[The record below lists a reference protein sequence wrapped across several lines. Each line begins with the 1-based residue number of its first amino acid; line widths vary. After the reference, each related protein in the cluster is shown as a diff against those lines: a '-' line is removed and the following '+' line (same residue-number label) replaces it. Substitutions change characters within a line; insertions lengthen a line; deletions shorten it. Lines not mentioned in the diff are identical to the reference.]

1 MGKELGVIVGEVGSG
16 WGEWVTGTEGGTG
29 RDEHWVLFCMLAN
42 RTLIKS
48 KFIIKKKKETKCG
61 TWVAQSVKLLS

>member
-1 MGKELGVIVGEVGSG
+1 MKGKRAVGG
-16 WGEWVTGTEGGTG
+16 GEWMTGTEGSTR

-48 KFIIKKKKETKCG
+48 QFIIKKKKETKSG

>member
-1 MGKELGVIVGEVGSG
+1 MKGKRAVGG
-16 WGEWVTGTEGGTG
+16 GEWVTGTEGGTR

-48 KFIIKKKKETKCG
+48 KFIIKKKKETKSG
-61 TWVAQSVKLLS
+61 TWVTQSVKLLS